1 MRKPRV
7 VFPFT
12 EAGMGHIMPLRAIAD
27 TFEKKYGDKVEVVR
41 SQFFTETGEPKLKA
55 VEDKMREFVKDQ
67 NKHGAYGKFTTLA
80 MAFFGTRLDTWA
92 VLRVLVPG
100 SKDLGV
106 KHMDELDPDIVVTTH
121 WATNYY
127 AKCSQ
132 KDIKTVVY
140 CPDAHINPLFAY
152 ESDLTLISMK
162 DGYYRALKKHKRF
175 NENNLKLVPFCIR
188 PEAFDIPLDKKLN
201 RKELGLDEDKFT
213 IVLAEGGYGIGKM
226 KAICE
231 EVIKRDLPVT
241 LIPVCG
247 KNEALYQ
254 HFLSL
259 KVVEKISFKP
269 QGFTDE
275 MLKFIASA
283 DLFCGKS
290 GNIIAEPTFF
300 GVPSIITKHATEIER
315 IIAKNYV
322 KHAKCAINLFDTKK
336 IVNKIEKFLVDPT
349 ELNEM
354 AENAKKIHKYY
365 GAEYSADLVFDMLC
379 QKYPELKD

>member
-27 TFEKKYGDKVEVVR
+27 TFERKYGDKVEVVR

-55 VEDKMREFVKDQ
+55 VEEKMSEFVKEQ
-67 NKHGAYGKFTTLA
+67 NKHGSVGKFSTWA
-80 MAFFGTRLDTWA
+80 MAFFGTKLDTWA

-106 KHMDELDPDIVVTTH
+106 KHMEELDPDIVVTTH

-127 AKCSQ
+127 AKSSE
-132 KDIKTVVY
+132 KGIMTVVY

-162 DGYYRALKKHKRF
+162 DGYKKALKKHKRF
-175 NENNLKLVPFCIR
+175 NEDNLKLVNFCIR
-188 PEAFDIPLDKKLN
+188 NEAFDIPTDKKQN
-201 RKELGLDEDKFT
+201 RRELGLDEDKFT

-226 KAICE
+226 KAVCE

-247 KNEALYQ
+247 KNEELYNY
-254 HFLSL
+254 FSSL
-259 KVVEKISFKP
+259 EV
-269 QGFTDE
+269 
-275 MLKFIASA
+275 
-283 DLFCGKS
+283 
-290 GNIIAEPTFF
+290 
-300 GVPSIITKHATEIER
+300 
-315 IIAKNYV
+315 
-322 KHAKCAINLFDTKK
+322 
-336 IVNKIEKFLVDPT
+336 
-349 ELNEM
+349 
-354 AENAKKIHKYY
+354 
-365 GAEYSADLVFDMLC
+365 
-379 QKYPELKD
+379 